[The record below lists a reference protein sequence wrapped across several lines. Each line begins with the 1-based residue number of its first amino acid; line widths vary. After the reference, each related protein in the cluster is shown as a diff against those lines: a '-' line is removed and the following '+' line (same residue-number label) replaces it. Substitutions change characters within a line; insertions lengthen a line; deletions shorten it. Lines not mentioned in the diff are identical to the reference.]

1 MSQIATTTIS
11 ICVII
16 LGLSVLVLSS
26 SDVLDKEPAFK
37 TNRRS
42 EEIRHDQ
49 TLQSRLVHSDN
60 KTESVLQDYN
70 YQRKERLAKRYLNW
84 RENEI
89 ISTTKDPVIVN
100 YFRPHQMSER
110 VNLNEDYLGFTLYKR
125 NGTEVEPSTGIF
137 HFVKSSDSVRESSQC
152 RRRTRHA
159 GAYRYI
165 YGHCPEDDFYL
176 VASGYCYRVVRGLV
190 YNSNTFNDIQ
200 SYADGSYYANTDRE
214 MNSIE
219 KTFFNK
225 CFNEWKDDGFQL
237 SFICMV
243 SSSFRV
249 SSVMPMPN
257 NTAYSVRSDDKCG
270 DCDQD
275 CNGNARLVSS
285 FVIIIALIFEELLN
299 IG

>member
-1 MSQIATTTIS
+1 MLRIATTTIS
-11 ICVII
+11 ISVVI
-16 LGLSVLVLSS
+16 LKLSCLVQSS
-26 SDVLDKEPAFK
+26 SDVLDD
-37 TNRRS
+37 RRS
-42 EEIRHDQ
+42 VKIRYGE
-49 TLQSRLVHSDN
+49 TLHSRLAHSDN
-60 KTESVLQDYN
+60 KTESVVPDYN

-165 YGHCPEDDFYL
+165 YGRCPEDDFDL

-249 SSVMPMPN
+249 SSVMPMTN